1 VHGTR
6 VAVPPLALGKPLAPS
21 KPEVALGGNNFSLGA
36 KHGME
41 EIMFEDIPEE
51 SVQNRQDLPEES
63 VQNRT
68 FSWQSSPREEF
79 SLQSSPRTDE
89 SSRYSSYRSSEQGTQ
104 VTVIH
109 RSGGSSVMGRGGSSG
124 RESFLEGHGETKP
137 HRRELVIK
145 EVSEEDNRAA
155 VSAGLRCEKI
165 DAVRSQYN
173 QIGAPTKEHPLVFE
187 GRGVLKGQGGNMR
200 LLTEQSRNQWDY
212 AARDLAQKPLSLHD
226 SHHGP
231 KRHAVGEEVQKMAA
245 AIEERRTETGVK
257 KVEQVSFRVR
267 PYRLGAES
275 LIGRIERE
283 TAMLE
288 EYEFQNPEKFA
299 DMDTWAGGVLC

>member
-1 VHGTR
+1 
-6 VAVPPLALGKPLAPS
+6 
-21 KPEVALGGNNFSLGA
+21 
-36 KHGME
+36 
-41 EIMFEDIPEE
+41 MFEDIPEE

-79 SLQSSPRTDE
+79 SLQSSPRTDESSRYSSYRSSEQGTQVTVIRRSGGPGLTGRGGSSGRESFLEGHGE

-267 PYRLGAES
+267 PYRL
-275 LIGRIERE
+275 
-283 TAMLE
+283 
-288 EYEFQNPEKFA
+288 
-299 DMDTWAGGVLC
+299 